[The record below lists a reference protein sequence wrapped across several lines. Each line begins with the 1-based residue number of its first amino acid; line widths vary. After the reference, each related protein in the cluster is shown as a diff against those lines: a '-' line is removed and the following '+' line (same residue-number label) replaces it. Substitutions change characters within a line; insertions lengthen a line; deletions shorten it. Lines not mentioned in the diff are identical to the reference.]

1 MKVVVTG
8 SRHGFPRN
16 KIKARLMQLPKDV
29 TIIEG
34 EQEGVDLIAR
44 AVALELGFDVIGIP
58 ANWKRYG
65 NPAGPIRNRRML
77 DLLCKDD
84 LVIAFHADFANSRG
98 TKDCVNEAARR
109 GIPTEI
115 IS

>member
-1 MKVVVTG
+1 MKVLVCG

-44 AVALELGFDVIGIP
+44 AVALEIGLDVIGIP

-65 NPAGPIRNRRML
+65 NSAGPIRNRRML

-84 LVIAFHADFANSRG
+84 LVIAFHENIAESRG
-98 TKDCVNEAARR
+98 TADCMKEANRR
-109 GIPTEI
+109 AIPTEL